1 VTLGRLAAPLA
12 LVGLLAWMGWQL
24 GDRQADEATERLAGQ
39 SAGYYLSG
47 ARLIEY
53 DQDGAVRL
61 SLSAS
66 RASQAEPGGR
76 VEFSTVAVRFAGGT
90 GGPWSLEADRGWA
103 WPDTE
108 RVELEGDVV
117 MQSLRQ
123 PLAQAATVRTPR
135 LTLLVDQRLASS
147 DAPVSLDFGR
157 HQLDAVG
164 LRADLA
170 RETLRLESKVNGSF
184 TP

>member
-1 VTLGRLAAPLA
+1 MSFGRVAAPLA
-12 LVGLLAWMGWQL
+12 LLGLLAWMAWQL
-24 GDRQADEATERLAGQ
+24 QGRQADGSAERLAGQ

-47 ARLIEY
+47 ARLTEY
-53 DQDGAVRL
+53 DEDGAVRL
-61 SLSAS
+61 RLSAA
-66 RASQAEPGGR
+66 RASQAETGGR
-76 VEFSTVAVRFAGGT
+76 VEFSTVAVTFAGGR

-117 MQSLRQ
+117 MRSLRQ
-123 PLAQAATVRTPR
+123 PLAREATVRTPR
-135 LTLLVDQRLASS
+135 LTLLVNQRLATS

-164 LRADLA
+164 LRADLD
-170 RETLRLESKVNGSF
+170 RETLRLESKVNGRF

>member
-1 VTLGRLAAPLA
+1 MTLGRLATPLA
-12 LVGLLAWMGWQL
+12 LLGLLAWMSWQAR
-24 GDRQADEATERLAGQ
+24 DRLAGEDTERLAGQ

-47 ARLIEY
+47 ARLTEY
-53 DQDGAVRL
+53 DEEGAIRL
-61 SLSAS
+61 SLSAA

-76 VEFSTVAVRFAGGT
+76 VAFSAVAVRLAGGT
-90 GGPWSLEADRGWA
+90 GGPWSLEADQGWA

-123 PLAQAATVRTPR
+123 PLAKAATVRTPR
-135 LTLLVDQRLASS
+135 LTLLVDQRLATSE
-147 DAPVSLDFGR
+147 APVSLDFGR
-157 HQLDAVG
+157 HQLDAIG
-164 LRADLA
+164 LRADLD
-170 RETLRLESKVNGSF
+170 RETLRLESKVNGRF

>member
-1 VTLGRLAAPLA
+1 MTAARLAAPVA
-12 LVGLLAWMGWQL
+12 LLGLLAWLAWQVR
-24 GDRQADEATERLAGQ
+24 DRQADAADERLTGQ

-47 ARLIEY
+47 ARLTEY
-53 DQDGAVRL
+53 DEDGSVRL
-61 SLSAS
+61 SLSAA

-76 VEFSTVAVRFAGGT
+76 VEFSTVAVKFSGGA
-90 GGPWSLEADRGWA
+90 GGPWSLDADRGWA

-108 RVELEGDVV
+108 RVELEGNVV

-123 PLAQAATVRTPR
+123 PLARAATVRTPR
-135 LTLLVDQRLASS
+135 LTLLVAERLATS

-157 HQLDAVG
+157 HQLDAIG
-164 LRADLA
+164 LRADLD
-170 RETLRLESKVNGSF
+170 RETLRLDSKVNGRF

>member
-1 VTLGRLAAPLA
+1 VTLGRRAAPLA
-12 LVGLLAWMGWQL
+12 LLGLLAWMAWQVR
-24 GDRQADEATERLAGQ
+24 DHREDDSATRLAGQ

-47 ARLIEY
+47 ARLTEY
-53 DQDGAVRL
+53 DEAGAVRL
-61 SLSAS
+61 TLSAA
-66 RASQAEPGGR
+66 RASQAETGGR
-76 VEFSTVAVRFAGGT
+76 VEFSDVAVKFAGGT
-90 GGPWSLEADRGWA
+90 GGPWSLDADRGWA

-117 MQSLRQ
+117 MQSLRE
-123 PLAQAATVRTPR
+123 PLARAATVRTPR
-135 LTLLVDQRLASS
+135 LTLLVNQRLATS

-170 RETLRLESKVNGSF
+170 RETLRLESKVHGRF